1 MTTTETI
8 TRKAKADKAPSLCAK
23 CGEPAG
29 SISAGTGF
37 PLVKDRNGD
46 GESMVHVR
54 CAARV
59 SAAVLAGVL

>member
-1 MTTTETI
+1 MTIETI
-8 TRKAKADKAPSLCAK
+8 AQEKQTDKAPSLCAK
-23 CGEPAG
+23 CGGPAG

-37 PLVKDRNGD
+37 PLVRDRNGD

-59 SAAVLAGVL
+59 SAAVLTGIL